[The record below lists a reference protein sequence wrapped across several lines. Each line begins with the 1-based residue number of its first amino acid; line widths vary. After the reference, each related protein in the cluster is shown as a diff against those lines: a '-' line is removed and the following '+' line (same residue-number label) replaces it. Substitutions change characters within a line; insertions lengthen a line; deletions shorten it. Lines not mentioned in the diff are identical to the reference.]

1 MTMSTPPNKNGH
13 IGQNETLITA
23 VRHALD
29 RYDPI
34 RILRDKIQID
44 ANDGTVVLSGI
55 VRSRTAKEIAE
66 KMVRQV
72 KGVNGVENRLIADAE
87 VELSVAQALGAD
99 ARTQSAFPGIL
110 VGVVFGLV
118 YLKGQVPTP
127 EIKKAAAEIAAKV
140 PGVRSISNELTIL
153 SEAKATA

>member
-1 MTMSTPPNKNGH
+1 MTMSTPPNKNGQSDH
-13 IGQNETLITA
+13 NETLITA

-34 RILRDKIQID
+34 RILHDKIQID
-44 ANDGTVVLSGI
+44 ADGGTVVLSGV
-55 VRSRTAKEIAE
+55 VRSQTTKAIAAQ
-66 KMVRQV
+66 VIHQV
-72 KGVNGVENRLIADAE
+72 KGVTGIENRLVVDAE
-87 VELSVAQALGAD
+87 VELAVAQAVGAD